1 MKGSILRGKLLA
13 LLKNVYPD
21 GMEQTSIIGIYYQLN
36 KVDDILTELA
46 YLADKGYVIKKE
58 SPHPFKANAS
68 VVYYKISPA
77 GIDLCEGN
85 IPSDPG
91 IILQVEG

>member
-21 GMEQTSIIGIYYQLN
+21 SMEQTSIIGIYYQLN

-46 YLADKGYVIKKE
+46 YLADKGYIIRKE
-58 SPHPFKANAS
+58 SPHPFKANTA
-68 VVYYKISPA
+68 VVYYKISPK
-77 GIDLCEGN
+77 GIDLCEG
-85 IPSDPG
+85 SVEADPG